1 MKQFNRIEIH
11 KDNTSLMKLI
21 EKMKSLKHE
30 DFFYDKEASDR
41 TNEGCSRDTICKGTY
56 YALFSTK
63 QESLYLAT
71 VFVSVK
77 DDELKVFNI
86 TSSDPRYSMLGIER
100 YNYVI
105 NHFFHHFM
113 ARCLDMSFT
122 GCITV
127 SGEELNVEALIGQE
141 AYEVLVKWE
150 KTCNKDNPLAR
161 PIDEKMWFSFL
172 KALHDN
178 EKIFHPDDF
187 SQWLSEDCH
196 WSSYYNNV
204 IAELAEKLEYSL
216 SLLNYYDSVDNS

>member
-1 MKQFNRIEIH
+1 MKQFNHIEIH
-11 KDNTSLMKLI
+11 KENATLMKLV
-21 EKMKSLKHE
+21 EKMKALKNE

-41 TNEGCSRDTICKGTY
+41 TNDGCKNDPVCGGTY
-56 YALFSTK
+56 YALFTTK

-86 TSSDPRYSMLGIER
+86 TSSDPRYFILGIER

-122 GCITV
+122 GSITV
-127 SGEELNVEALIGQE
+127 SGEELSVENLIGKE
-141 AYEVLVKWE
+141 AYEALVKWE
-150 KTCNKDNPLAR
+150 KTCNKDNPLAH
-161 PIDEKMWFSFL
+161 PMDERMWFAFL

-187 SQWLSEDCH
+187 SQWLSDDCH

-204 IAELAEKLEYSL
+204 IAKLAETLEYSL
-216 SLLNYYDSVDNS
+216 SLLNYYDSVDNP